1 MTTESLR
8 PPADPGT
15 SKAKRTILVVDD
27 DRRVIDLLQIS
38 LTQNGYRVQTALTG
52 EEGLEIVRREAP
64 DLVILDLRLPKK
76 SGFEICAALKS
87 ARETA
92 HIPIVMVSASAEVDS
107 RLQGLMHGADDY
119 LTKPFSPKE
128 LIIKVRRI
136 FERMDRHETLASK
149 NQELESEV
157 QRNREDLLVRNKELR
172 FQVYSLE
179 TLMQLTHQL
188 NASLDLEPLLNML
201 ILSVMGQLRVNSAC
215 LLLTDDR
222 ENPTRLDVSTFK
234 GLKEEQ
240 VRGIALS
247 YDSALVRALKPS
259 ESEEPRPIRL
269 ASLEHDPGLAEDV
282 GRFFAAGLT
291 VVCPVVMKNRLIAM
305 VAAGE
310 KVSGH
315 EHTSADLEMLRALA
329 ESAGIA
335 IENARLFR
343 DLQEAYVSTVR
354 LLVSRIEEKDPYT
367 HGHTERVAAY
377 AVAIA
382 REMGLTPEEIQTIQ
396 FGAFLHDIG
405 KVHTQDEILHKPG
418 ALTEEEWKTV
428 KAHPVRGAEM
438 VRGVKFLEKSI
449 DMIRHHHERVDGKGY
464 PDGLTGDQISL
475 HAKIVNL
482 ADAFDAMTTDRPYR
496 AGMTTD
502 QAIEQM
508 TTKAG
513 SQFATEV
520 VQVFVPA
527 LSEGRIGVIKNE
539 APWKAPEAEHANA
552 LLGPSASEKS
562 NTSSN

>member
-8 PPADPGT
+8 PATDPNIVR
-15 SKAKRTILVVDD
+15 SKRTILVVDD
-27 DRRVIDLLQIS
+27 DRRVVDLLQIS
-38 LTQNGYRVQTALTG
+38 LSQNGYTVQTAMTG
-52 EEGLEIVRREAP
+52 EEALDSVRREAP

-87 ARETA
+87 TRETA

-128 LIIKVRRI
+128 LLIKVRRI
-136 FERMDRHETLASK
+136 FERMERHDVLSTK

-179 TLMQLTHQL
+179 TLMGLTHQL
-188 NASLDLEPLLNML
+188 NASLELEPLLNTL

-215 LLLTDDR
+215 LFLTDDR

-247 YDSALVRALKPS
+247 YGSDLVRAL
-259 ESEEPRPIRL
+259 RPADGEDQRSVRL
-269 ASLEHDPGLAEDV
+269 ASLERDPGIAKDV
-282 GRFFAAGLT
+282 GRLFSAGLT
-291 VVCPVVMKNRLIAM
+291 VVCPVIVKGRLSAL
-305 VAAGE
+305 VAVGE
-310 KVSGH
+310 KVSGQ
-315 EHTSADLEMLRALA
+315 EFQSADLEMLRSLA

-377 AVAIA
+377 SVAIA
-382 REMGLTPEEIQTIQ
+382 REMELPAEEVQTIQ

-418 ALTEEEWKTV
+418 ALTEEEWKLV

-438 VRGVKFLEKSI
+438 VRGVKFLERAI

-464 PDGLTGDQISL
+464 PDGLTGDEISL

-496 AGMTTD
+496 AGMTAE
-502 QAIEQM
+502 QAMEQM

-513 SQFATEV
+513 SQFAAEV
-520 VQVFVPA
+520 VEVFVPA
-527 LSEGRIGVIKNE
+527 LKEARIEVIKNKT
-539 APWKAPEAEHANA
+539 PWKAPEGA
-552 LLGPSASEKS
+552 AS
-562 NTSSN
+562 

>member
-1 MTTESLR
+1 VTTESLR

-87 ARETA
+87 GRETA

-128 LIIKVRRI
+128 LLIKVRRI
-136 FERMDRHETLASK
+136 FERMDRHETLATK

-247 YDSALVRALKPS
+247 YDSSLVRALKPS
-259 ESEEPRPIRL
+259 DSEEPRPIRL
-269 ASLEHDPGLAEDV
+269 ASLERDPGLSADV
-282 GRFFAAGLT
+282 GRLFAAGLT

-377 AVAIA
+377 AVGIA
-382 REMGLTPEEIQTIQ
+382 REMGLTPEEVQTIQ

-418 ALTEEEWKTV
+418 ALTEEEWKMV

-496 AGMTTD
+496 AGMTAE
-502 QAIEQM
+502 QAMEQM
-508 TTKAG
+508 STKAG
-513 SQFATEV
+513 SQFAAEV

-527 LSEGRIGVIKNE
+527 LSEGRIGVIKNDT
-539 APWKAPEAEHANA
+539 PWKAPEVAHVDA
-552 LLGPSASEKS
+552 LVEQSVSEKA
-562 NTSSN
+562 NTSSS

>member
-1 MTTESLR
+1 VTTESLR

-87 ARETA
+87 GRETA

-128 LIIKVRRI
+128 LLIKVRRI
-136 FERMDRHETLASK
+136 FERMDRHETLATK

-247 YDSALVRALKPS
+247 YDSSLVRALKPS
-259 ESEEPRPIRL
+259 DSEEPRPIRL
-269 ASLEHDPGLAEDV
+269 ASLERDPGLSADV
-282 GRFFAAGLT
+282 GRLFAAGLT

-377 AVAIA
+377 AVGIA
-382 REMGLTPEEIQTIQ
+382 REMGLTAEEIQTIQ

-418 ALTEEEWKTV
+418 ALTEEEWKMV

-496 AGMTTD
+496 AGMTAE
-502 QAIEQM
+502 QAMEQM
-508 TTKAG
+508 STKAG
-513 SQFATEV
+513 SQFAAEV

-527 LSEGRIGVIKNE
+527 LSEGRIGVIKNDT
-539 APWKAPEAEHANA
+539 PWKAPEVAHVDA
-552 LLGPSASEKS
+552 LVEQSVSEKA
-562 NTSSN
+562 NTSSS